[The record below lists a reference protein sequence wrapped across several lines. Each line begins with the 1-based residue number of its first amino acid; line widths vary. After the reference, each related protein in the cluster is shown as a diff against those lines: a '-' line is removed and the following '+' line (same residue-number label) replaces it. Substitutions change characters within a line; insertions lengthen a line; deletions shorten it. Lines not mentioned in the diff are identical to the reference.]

1 MLTPEEVLLFKSV
14 EEEKQN
20 QLLMQTGAAL
30 AGTTGAMIGSQ
41 LGRVP
46 HNAGKV
52 VNKGL
57 DLVNPITRGDQVIP
71 RSERYGRIKPGFR
84 MAGGITGALLGGSL
98 GAGVAALMKQ
108 NEAGRVLG
116 RVQASGGEIS
126 PADEAIIGRI
136 LGEMYANPSA
146 ML

>member
-1 MLTPEEVLLFKSV
+1 MLTPEEVLLFKAV

-20 QLLMQTGAAL
+20 QLLMQAGSAL
-30 AGTTGAMIGSQ
+30 AGTAGAMVGSQ

-46 HNAGKV
+46 HNVGKI

-57 DLVNPITRGDQVIP
+57 DEINPITRGDQVIP
-71 RSERYGRIKPGFR
+71 RSERYGRAKPGFR

-116 RVQASGGEIS
+116 RVQSSGGEIT
-126 PADEAIIGRI
+126 PADQAIIGRI
-136 LGEMYANPSA
+136 LGEMYASPSA